1 MVNCEL
7 IRLNAE
13 RKPMKAIYPVIKDHP
28 IPEMNGELD
37 HDGQCENRF
46 DCGYFTLLR
55 GRLIALWAAEEI
67 SATQLSNMLA
77 VVAEGNLNAT
87 PFSDESN
94 TEANDETVVEMFN
107 NLKDVNNY
115 MQKCSVE
122 WITPFT
128 ELNGYADEIM
138 CKQFS
143 LYLLAAVSQMRQ
155 EVVRILSDEQLNRY
169 EDIAEFLQ
177 SSPYG
182 VGIQ

>member
-1 MVNCEL
+1 M
-7 IRLNAE
+7 
-13 RKPMKAIYPVIKDHP
+13 
-28 IPEMNGELD
+28 
-37 HDGQCENRF
+37 
-46 DCGYFTLLR
+46 
-55 GRLIALWAAEEI
+55 
-67 SATQLSNMLA
+67 LS

-115 MQKCSVE
+115 LQKCSVE